1 MTDKDKK
8 YLKISEVAKKL
19 GLVNSNKREMTHV
32 LRFWEKNFKEINPLK
47 LDGNTRYYNH
57 ELLEKLKLIKHLLK
71 DKGMTIKGVKLVLK
85 KGIYSLDDYHSFNVK
100 EEYLKK
106 RLLGKAKKIL
116 NKIKRIKYG
125 KKNTH

>member
-19 GLVNSNKREMTHV
+19 GLVSSKKKEMTHI

-47 LDGNTRYYNH
+47 LDGNTRYYNP

-100 EEYLKK
+100 DEYFKK
-106 RLLGKAKKIL
+106 KLIEKTKKIL
-116 NKIKRIKYG
+116 NRIKKIKHG
-125 KKNTH
+125 KKNAH

>member
-19 GLVNSNKREMTHV
+19 GLVNSKKKEMTHI

-100 EEYLKK
+100 DEYFKK
-106 RLLGKAKKIL
+106 KLIEKT
-116 NKIKRIKYG
+116 
-125 KKNTH
+125 KKNFEQNKKN

>member
-19 GLVNSNKREMTHV
+19 GLVNSKKRKMTHV

-47 LDGNTRYYNH
+47 LDGNTRYYNP

-100 EEYLKK
+100 DEYFKK
-106 RLLGKAKKIL
+106 KLIEKTKKIL
-116 NKIKRIKYG
+116 NRIKKIKHG
-125 KKNTH
+125 KKNAH

>member
-19 GLVNSNKREMTHV
+19 GLVNSKKKEMTHI

-100 EEYLKK
+100 DEYFKK
-106 RLLGKAKKIL
+106 KFADKAKNIL
-116 NKIKRIKYG
+116 NKIKKIKYG

>member
-1 MTDKDKK
+1 MNKNNKF
-8 YLKISEVAKKL
+8 LKISEVTKIL
-19 GLVNSNKREMTHV
+19 GLVDNNNKNMTHI

-47 LDGNTRYYNH
+47 LNGNTRYYNQ

-71 DKGMTIKGVKLVLK
+71 EKGMTIKGVKLVLK

-100 EEYLKK
+100 DDYLKK
-106 RLLGKAKKIL
+106 NLIERTKKIL
-116 NKIKRIKYG
+116 NKIRKIKNG

>member
-1 MTDKDKK
+1 MNKNNKF
-8 YLKISEVAKKL
+8 LKISEVTKIL
-19 GLVNSNKREMTHV
+19 GLVDNNNKNMTHI

-47 LDGNTRYYNH
+47 LNGNTRYYNQ

-71 DKGMTIKGVKLVLK
+71 EKGMTIKGVKLVLK

-100 EEYLKK
+100 DDYLKK
-106 RLLGKAKKIL
+106 NLIERTKKIL
-116 NKIKRIKYG
+116 NKIRKINNG

>member
-1 MTDKDKK
+1 MNKNNKF
-8 YLKISEVAKKL
+8 LKISEVTKIL
-19 GLVNSNKREMTHV
+19 GLVDNNNKNMTHI

-47 LDGNTRYYNH
+47 LNGNTRYYNQ

-71 DKGMTIKGVKLVLK
+71 EKGMTIKGVKLVLK

-116 NKIKRIKYG
+116 SKIKRIKYG

>member
-19 GLVNSNKREMTHV
+19 GLVNSKKKEMNHI

-100 EEYLKK
+100 DEYFKK
-106 RLLGKAKKIL
+106 KLIEKTKKIL
-116 NKIKRIKYG
+116 NRIKIIKHG
-125 KKNTH
+125 KKNPH

>member
-100 EEYLKK
+100 DEYFKK
-106 RLLGKAKKIL
+106 KLIEKTKKIL
-116 NKIKRIKYG
+116 NRIKIIKHG
-125 KKNTH
+125 KKNPH